1 MTSSVWPGWLAL
13 TLNAL
18 GAALVGAS
26 IVGSHSAERPV
37 WVLIAG
43 LVAVAAWAAR
53 SVCTL
58 LGARHAVLALSLLSA
73 AAGAVVT
80 PATDGVAVVPV
91 VVSIL
96 VLLGDTGRPLA
107 WGLGTAAGSA
117 VLIVAAAVPFD
128 TAVVAVLGELA
139 GVVLAL
145 FAGLSRRQFR
155 RSEQQAAL
163 LRDREAAMREEAAR
177 VALAR
182 DLHDVLAHSLGGL
195 VLQLEAADALLEA
208 GDTEAARRRVV
219 DARGLAVDGLAEARR
234 AVAALRQPAPAT
246 VRATAR
252 ATESTTAPARVT
264 DPPLAD
270 AHELTAA
277 IDRLLTAHRTLGG
290 TADLAIHGLPRPLD
304 ADHASALQ
312 RALQEALS
320 NARKHAPGQ
329 PVAVDLDWQDDRV
342 TLRIANDL
350 PGGDAAGPGALA
362 ATGGGHGLAGM
373 RERFAALRPPGSATA
388 GVVDGRF
395 VVTAET
401 RRR

>member
-1 MTSSVWPGWLAL
+1 MTSSVWPGWLSF

-18 GAALVGAS
+18 GAALVGVS
-26 IVGSHSAERPV
+26 IVGSHSADRPV
-37 WVLIAG
+37 WVLVVG
-43 LVAVAAWAAR
+43 LVAVVAWAAR
-53 SVCTL
+53 SACAQ
-58 LGARHAVLALSLLSA
+58 LGAGRVALVLTLLSA
-73 AAGAVVT
+73 AAGAVTT
-80 PATDGVAVVPV
+80 PATGGVAVVPV

-96 VLLGDTGRPLA
+96 VLLGDPARPLA

-117 VLIVAAAVPFD
+117 ALIVAVAVPFD
-128 TAVVAVLGELA
+128 TSVVAVLGELA

-195 VLQLEAADALLEA
+195 VVQLEAADALLEA
-208 GDTEAARRRVV
+208 GDADAARHRVV
-219 DARGLAVDGLAEARR
+219 DARGLAVEGLAEARR
-234 AVAALRQPAPAT
+234 AVAALRRPASPAASG
-246 VRATAR
+246 VVGPDDFAGA
-252 ATESTTAPARVT
+252 V
-264 DPPLAD
+264 DHLLA
-270 AHELTAA
+270 
-277 IDRLLTAHRTLGG
+277 AHRTLGG
-290 TADLAIHGLPRPLD
+290 AVALTSGGVPRALD

-329 PVAVDLDWQDDRV
+329 PVGVGIDWQDDRV
-342 TLRIANDL
+342 TLRIANPL
-350 PGGDAAGPGALA
+350 PAAGTTAGAHAGATAGTAGHPSAARSLA
-362 ATGGGHGLAGM
+362 ATGGGYGLAGM
-373 RERFAALRPPGSATA
+373 RERFAALRPPGAATA
-388 GVVDGRF
+388 GVVGDRF

-401 RRR
+401 RRG